1 MQKAIKFAVSRQLIC
16 RDGILVSRLCGS
28 VLLMLVA
35 VGMSDPSSAVE
46 LQPQHPYRYRVVE
59 GDTLWGIA
67 GRFLRRPWEWPLIWH
82 ENRRITNPDTLY
94 PGDVILLEE
103 AGGQPYLRLETGSDQ
118 LEPRVR
124 VTPLENPIP
133 VIPTEVIRPFLSHP
147 RVVSMDALERLP
159 YVVDLAEEHVM
170 GGPGNRALV
179 RAIPT
184 AKPLDYVIFRA
195 GDHYQDAETGESLGQ
210 EALFVAEAVLEQPGD
225 PATLRLT
232 RAEKEVRSGD
242 HVMPARSEE
251 IGSGYLL
258 QPAKHGMKGHIIGV
272 MDGVSQIG
280 QFSIVA
286 LDRGQV
292 NGVVAGQV
300 FDIWQQGS
308 TLRDSVKPG
317 FGHSLTAPE
326 QHAGLL
332 MVFLPYERVSFALV
346 MKAEQFIHVQ
356 DIIRAPQP

>member
-1 MQKAIKFAVSRQLIC
+1 MG
-16 RDGILVSRLCGS
+16 RDGVPVSRLCGW
-28 VLLMLVA
+28 VLLVLVA
-35 VGMSDPSSAVE
+35 AGGSDPSSAVE
-46 LQPQHPYRYRVVE
+46 LHPQHPRQYRVVE

-82 ENRRITNPDTLY
+82 ENRRITQPDTLY
-94 PGDVILLEE
+94 PGDLILLEE
-103 AGGQPYLRLETGSDQ
+103 VGGQPYLRLQTDSDS

-147 RVVSMDALERLP
+147 RVVSSDALERLP

-195 GDHYQDAETGESLGQ
+195 GDRYQDAETGESLGQ

-242 HVMPARSEE
+242 TVMPARSEE
-251 IGSGYLL
+251 IGHGYSL
-258 QPAKHGMKGHIIGV
+258 QPAKPGMKGHIIGV

-292 NGVVAGQV
+292 NGVMAGQV

-317 FGHSLTAPE
+317 FGHSLSGPE

>member
-16 RDGILVSRLCGS
+16 HDGVRVSRFFGS
-28 VLLMLVA
+28 VLLVLVA
-35 VGMSDPSSAVE
+35 VGISDPSPAVE

-59 GDTLWGIA
+59 GDTLWSIA

-82 ENRRITNPDTLY
+82 ENRRITNPDAIY

-103 AGGQPYLRLETGSDQ
+103 VGGQPYLRLETGSDP

-147 RVVSMDALERLP
+147 RVVSVDALERLP

-170 GGPGNRALV
+170 GCPGNQALV

-184 AKPLDYVIFRA
+184 TKPVDYVIFRA
-195 GDHYQDAETGESLGQ
+195 GDRYQDAETGESLGQ

-225 PATLRLT
+225 PATVRLT

-251 IGSGYLL
+251 IGYGYPL
-258 QPAKHGMKGHIIGV
+258 QPAKPGMKGHIIGV

-286 LDRGQV
+286 LDRGRV

-300 FDIWQQGS
+300 FEIWQQGS
-308 TLRDSVKPG
+308 TIRDSVRPG
-317 FGHSLTAPE
+317 FGHSLSAPE
-326 QHAGLL
+326 QRAGLL